1 MFGVE
6 DREAIQQSIL
16 FGSLP
21 PDLAAT
27 LVERSTVRTVHRG
40 EMLFLQGEPAEH
52 VYVVLEG
59 WVKLFRMTPQGAEAI
74 VSVFTKGGSF
84 GEAVAFR
91 GDVYPVSAEGATDAR
106 LLQVRAGIVLDLM
119 RERPE
124 VALAILGATF
134 LHLHRL
140 VREMEQLKALNGAQR
155 LAEFLLDLAP
165 VDAGS
170 CTLTLPY
177 DKSLIAGRL
186 GMKPESLSR
195 AFARLRSCGVTVN
208 QNRLAIADLG
218 ALRDLVDED
227 GTKEWGRPA

>member
-1 MFGVE
+1 MWRA
-6 DREAIQQSIL
+6 DDHEAIRHSIL

-27 LVERSTVRTVHRG
+27 LVERSSLRTVRRG

-59 WVKLFRMTPQGAEAI
+59 WVKLFRMTPQGAEAV
-74 VSVFTKGGSF
+74 VSVFTRGGSF
-84 GEAVAFR
+84 GEAVAFH
-91 GDVYPVSAEGATDAR
+91 GGVYPVSAEGATDAR
-106 LLQVRAGIVLDLM
+106 LLQLRAGVVLELM

-124 VALAILGATF
+124 VAMAIVGATF

-140 VREMEQLKALNGAQR
+140 VRELEQLKALSGAQR

-165 VDAGS
+165 VEDGS

-195 AFARLRSCGVTVN
+195 AFARLRACGVTVN
-208 QNRLAIADLG
+208 QNRLAIADL
-218 ALRDLVDED
+218 ACLRELVEED
-227 GTKEWGRPA
+227 GSRDWGRPA